1 MSRKRPLTRNQL
13 AEFLPNHEAIKAFER
28 IMDEVYDLL
37 PTDVIAINQ
46 AINDLAL
53 SLGSTD
59 AKAEIESGN
68 SRQFD
73 YIDFPQIAPV
83 APAARRLYYD
93 DGEGTLM
100 LTLKGGN
107 STCPIGQSEFELCFN
122 GAATAMAR
130 GTVVQITGAQG
141 NRIKID
147 RARAD
152 AESTSNH
159 TFGFVDESIASGAEG
174 FVLNSGLIRK
184 LNTITDS
191 EGNALTQGDTLYL
204 STSVSG
210 GYTRVKPVAPNHLV
224 IVGFVVRVHASVGE
238 IFVKVDNGYE
248 IDELHNVYAPSPV
261 NGNTLIYNSTTSRW
275 EASSSF
281 DAVNIATINSATTLR
296 LQTGGVD
303 RVTVDAAG
311 NAGLGVVPK
320 SWGSGYR
327 ALEVGNGGI
336 IDNNPSTTGLELGT
350 NYYHNG
356 TNYIA
361 FATGGAYRLATGDGF
376 KFFNGSGTAGAPITF
391 SQAMTLTQGGN
402 LLVGGTTDTGTRARF
417 ESTNKQLG
425 LTYTGIA
432 TYNLTT
438 DVSGN
443 LTIDKDGAERARIT
457 SGGYFKA
464 SNTGSYVNASG
475 EFHEFNGQGSGE
487 TVFIN
492 NQVSASTALLLHTRG
507 AANFAGTHILAEN
520 TGTTVF
526 RVLAN
531 GNVQNTNNSYGAISD
546 IKLKENITDATP
558 KLDSLNKLR
567 VVNYNLIGSD
577 LKQIG
582 LIAQEVEAIFPGLV
596 ESTPDTVEVTKT
608 RTVEVPAVLDEEGNE
623 VTPATTTEETYT
635 EREPNGEV
643 TKAVKYSVLVPML
656 LKGMQ
661 EQQAT
666 IQALTD
672 RIAALEAKSS

>member
-93 DGEGTLM
+93 DGNGTLM

-248 IDELHNVYAPSPV
+248 IDELHNVYAPSPA

-311 NAGLGVVPK
+311 NAGLGVVP
-320 SWGSGYR
+320 SAWGSSYR
-327 ALEVGNGGI
+327 SLDMQNVG
-336 IDNNPSTTGLELGT
+336 
-350 NYYHNG
+350 
-356 TNYIA
+356 A
-361 FATGGAYRLATGDGF
+361 FFAEATGNVGLGFNTYYSASEVPRYKLGIGAFSYRMSGEGHEWRVAPV
-376 KFFNGSGTAGAPITF
+376 GTAGAPITF
-391 SQAMTLTQGGN
+391 TQAMKLTSGGDWG
-402 LLVGGTTDTGTRARF
+402 LGTASPASIGA
-417 ESTNKQLG
+417 S
-425 LTYTGIA
+425 I
-432 TYNLTT
+432 TT
-438 DVSGN
+438 AHVSGAAGGAVRLSRTAATATDAFIASIDN
-443 LTIDKDGAERARIT
+443 EFRIAAVTSNPLTMLTGNTERARIT
-457 SGGYFKA
+457 SGGNFRPGADNAYSLGEPSFRWSVVYA
-464 SNTGSYVNASG
+464 ATGTINTSDERAKLDFAPTLGLD
-475 EFHEFNGQGSGE
+475 
-487 TVFIN
+487 FI
-492 NQVSASTALLLHTRG
+492 TALEPVSYRYKNGKTVIDQVED
-507 AANFAGTHILAEN
+507 GTE
-520 TGTTVF
+520 
-526 RVLAN
+526 
-531 GNVQNTNNSYGAISD
+531 
-546 IKLKENITDATP
+546 
-558 KLDSLNKLR
+558 
-567 VVNYNLIGSD
+567 
-577 LKQIG
+577 
-582 LIAQEVEAIFPGLV
+582 
-596 ESTPDTVEVTKT
+596 
-608 RTVEVPAVLDEEGNE
+608 EVPAVLDEDGNE
-623 VTPATTTEETYT
+623 VTPATTRPKYKSV
-635 EREPNGEV
+635 ERVVEGTRRHHGLKAQQVKSVLDTFGTDFAGWVLENLDDPNSGQGLRYDQFIAPLI
-643 TKAVKYSVLVPML
+643 KAV
-656 LKGMQ
+656 Q
-661 EQQAT
+661 ELSAQNA
-666 IQALTD
+666 ALTD

>member
-93 DGEGTLM
+93 DGDGTLM

-107 STCPIGQSEFELCFN
+107 STLPIGQSEFELCFN
-122 GAATAMAR
+122 GSATAMAR

-152 AESTSNH
+152 AEATSNH

-210 GYTRVKPVAPNHLV
+210 GYTRVKPVSPNHLV

-281 DAVNIATINSATTLR
+281 DTVNISTINSATTLR

-303 RVTVDAAG
+303 RVT
-311 NAGLGVVPK
+311 
-320 SWGSGYR
+320 
-327 ALEVGNGGI
+327 
-336 IDNNPSTTGLELGT
+336 
-350 NYYHNG
+350 
-356 TNYIA
+356 
-361 FATGGAYRLATGDGF
+361 
-376 KFFNGSGTAGAPITF
+376 
-391 SQAMTLTQGGN
+391 LTSGGN
-402 LLVGGTTDTGTRARF
+402 LLVGGTIDTGTRARF

-457 SGGYFKA
+457 SGGNFRPGADNAYSLGEPSFRWSVVYA
-464 SNTGSYVNASG
+464 ATGTINTSDERAKLDFAPTLGLD
-475 EFHEFNGQGSGE
+475 
-487 TVFIN
+487 FI
-492 NQVSASTALLLHTRG
+492 TALEPVSYRYKNGKTVIDQVED
-507 AANFAGTHILAEN
+507 GTE
-520 TGTTVF
+520 
-526 RVLAN
+526 
-531 GNVQNTNNSYGAISD
+531 
-546 IKLKENITDATP
+546 
-558 KLDSLNKLR
+558 
-567 VVNYNLIGSD
+567 
-577 LKQIG
+577 
-582 LIAQEVEAIFPGLV
+582 
-596 ESTPDTVEVTKT
+596 
-608 RTVEVPAVLDEEGNE
+608 EVPAVLDEDGNE
-623 VTPATTTEETYT
+623 VTPATTKPKYKSV
-635 EREPNGEV
+635 ERVVEGTRRHHGLKAQQVKATLDKFDADFAGWVLENLDDPNSGQGLRYDQFIAPLI
-643 TKAVKYSVLVPML
+643 KSV
-656 LKGMQ
+656 Q
-661 EQQAT
+661 ELSAQNA
-666 IQALTD
+666 ALTD

>member
-53 SLGSTD
+53 SLGYAD

-93 DGEGTLM
+93 DGDGTLM

-107 STCPIGQSEFELCFN
+107 STLPIGQSEFELCFN

-152 AESTSNH
+152 AEATSNH
-159 TFGFVDESIASGAEG
+159 TFGFVDESIASGSEG

-248 IDELHNVYAPSPV
+248 IDELHNVYAPSPA

-296 LQTGGVD
+296 LQTSGVD

-311 NAGLGVVPK
+311 NAGLGVVPSAWDNTAK
-320 SWGSGYR
+320 VLEFSLGS
-327 ALEVGNGGI
+327 VSSSNG
-336 IDNNPSTTGLELGT
+336 LGT
-350 NYYHNG
+350 VLNLNSYYS
-356 TNYIA
+356 TNWKYKSS
-361 FATGGAYRLATGDGF
+361 GVGAMLYSQASSGHLWSVAP
-376 KFFNGSGTAGAPITF
+376 SGTAGAPITF

-402 LLVGGTTDTGTRARF
+402 LLVGTNLDAGNRISAQVTSSGVFQGAYTASNGADSDFTVRIRTNETQIANSTGGGVLSF
-417 ESTNKQLG
+417 
-425 LTYTGIA
+425 A
-432 TYNLTT
+432 TVNT
-438 DVSGN
+438 
-443 LTIDKDGAERARIT
+443 ERARIT
-457 SGGYFKA
+457 SGGNFRPGA
-464 SNTGSYVNASG
+464 DNAYSLG
-475 EFHEFNGQGSGE
+475 EPSFRWS
-487 TVFIN
+487 V
-492 NQVSASTALLLHTRG
+492 VY
-507 AANFAGTHILAEN
+507 AA
-520 TGTTVF
+520 TGTI
-526 RVLAN
+526 
-531 GNVQNTNNSYGAISD
+531 NTSD
-546 IKLKENITDATP
+546 ERA
-558 KLDSLNKLR
+558 KLDFAPTL
-567 VVNYNLIGSD
+567 
-577 LKQIG
+577 G
-582 LIAQEVEAIFPGLV
+582 LDFIAALEPVSYRYKNGKTVIDQVEDGT
-596 ESTPDTVEVTKT
+596 E
-608 RTVEVPAVLDEEGNE
+608 EVPAVLDEDGNE
-623 VTPATTTEETYT
+623 VTPATTRPKYKSV
-635 EREPNGEV
+635 ERVVEGTRRHHGLKAQQVKSVLDTFGTDFAGWVLENLDDPNSGQGLRYDQFIAPLI
-643 TKAVKYSVLVPML
+643 KAV
-656 LKGMQ
+656 Q
-661 EQQAT
+661 ELSAQNA
-666 IQALTD
+666 ALTD

>member
-93 DGEGTLM
+93 DGNGTLM

-122 GAATAMAR
+122 GSATTMAR

-152 AESTSNH
+152 AEATSNH

-210 GYTRVKPVAPNHLV
+210 GYTRVKPVSPNHLV

-281 DAVNIATINSATTLR
+281 DTVNIATINSATTLR

-311 NAGLGVVPK
+311 NAGLGVVP
-320 SWGSGYR
+320 SAWNANQR
-327 ALEVGNGGI
+327 AVEVGGTLFGVFANS
-336 IDNNPSTTGLELGT
+336 STALQITT
-350 NYYHNG
+350 NVAGSNYRTNG
-356 TNYIA
+356 TALRYTQNQNA
-361 FATGGAYRLATGDGF
+361 AGEHAWFTAP
-376 KFFNGSGTAGAPITF
+376 SGTAGAPITF
-391 SQAMTLTQGGN
+391 SQAMTLTQGGDWG
-402 LLVGGTTDTGTRARF
+402 LGTASPASIGA
-417 ESTNKQLG
+417 S
-425 LTYTGIA
+425 I
-432 TYNLTT
+432 TT
-438 DVSGN
+438 AHVSGAAGGAVRLSRTAATTTEAFIASIDN
-443 LTIDKDGAERARIT
+443 EFRIAAVTSNPLTMLTGNTERARIT
-457 SGGYFKA
+457 SGGNFRPGADNAYSLGEPSFRWSVVYA
-464 SNTGSYVNASG
+464 ATGTINTSDERAKLDFAPTLGLD
-475 EFHEFNGQGSGE
+475 
-487 TVFIN
+487 FI
-492 NQVSASTALLLHTRG
+492 TALEPVSYRYKNGKTVIDQVED
-507 AANFAGTHILAEN
+507 GTE
-520 TGTTVF
+520 
-526 RVLAN
+526 
-531 GNVQNTNNSYGAISD
+531 
-546 IKLKENITDATP
+546 
-558 KLDSLNKLR
+558 
-567 VVNYNLIGSD
+567 
-577 LKQIG
+577 
-582 LIAQEVEAIFPGLV
+582 
-596 ESTPDTVEVTKT
+596 
-608 RTVEVPAVLDEEGNE
+608 EVPAVLDEDGNE
-623 VTPATTTEETYT
+623 VTPATTRPKYKSV
-635 EREPNGEV
+635 ERVVEGTRRHHGLKAQQVKSVLDTFGTDFAGWVLENLDDPNSGQGLRYDQFIAPLI
-643 TKAVKYSVLVPML
+643 KAV
-656 LKGMQ
+656 Q
-661 EQQAT
+661 ELSAQNA
-666 IQALTD
+666 ALTD